1 MAGLIELGGGPVN
14 PTEREIVARL
24 VSGLPAKWRVIPN
37 ASLPALPAILADGAA
52 SGRYVYGDPITDWRD
67 GLAQVTV
74 ELDVDGQ
81 LRRSG
86 SGKEVMG
93 DPLAPLLWLAET
105 LRGRGLGIDA
115 GEMISTGST
124 TGMLPVSEDCVVK
137 ARFGASA
144 VVQIEFRR
152 HAGT

>member
-1 MAGLIELGGGPVN
+1 MNWPLRG
-14 PTEREIVARL
+14 
-24 VSGLPAKWRVIPN
+24 
-37 ASLPALPAILADGAA
+37 AI
-52 SGRYVYGDPITDWRD
+52 S

-74 ELDVDGQ
+74 ELEMDGQ

-105 LRGRGLGIDA
+105 LRGRGLGIEA

-124 TGMLPVSEDCVVK
+124 TGMQPVAGDCVVE
-137 ARFGASA
+137 AGFGASA
-144 VVQIEFRR
+144 VVRIEFRR
-152 HAGT
+152 HAGA

>member
-1 MAGLIELGGGPVN
+1 
-14 PTEREIVARL
+14 
-24 VSGLPAKWRVIPN
+24 
-37 ASLPALPAILADGAA
+37 
-52 SGRYVYGDPITDWRD
+52 
-67 GLAQVTV
+67 
-74 ELDVDGQ
+74 
-81 LRRSG
+81 
-86 SGKEVMG
+86 MG
-93 DPLAPLLWLAET
+93 DPLGPLLWLAET